1 MIKKQYIMLH
11 GRGIFPHRFHCSLAA
26 HPRLGPLNM
35 LTRSSLTT
43 LVFTALH
50 YASSVKGAVVNVDLN
65 IVNVNL
71 APDGLQRS

>member
-1 MIKKQYIMLH
+1 MDEAFSPI
-11 GRGIFPHRFHCSLAA
+11 GFTA
-26 HPRLGPLNM
+26 HLQLIQGLGPLNM

>member
-1 MIKKQYIMLH
+1 MDEAFFPIGFTAHLQLI
-11 GRGIFPHRFHCSLAA
+11 RG
-26 HPRLGPLNM
+26 LGPLNM